1 MSEDREYRAKETDEP
16 ETEDTEVDAHVKQTR
31 QADETATETDDVE
44 AHVKST
50 GGGKQH

>member
-16 ETEDTEVDAHVKQTR
+16 ETEDTEVDAHMKKHG
-31 QADETATETDDVE
+31 ADETTETDDVE